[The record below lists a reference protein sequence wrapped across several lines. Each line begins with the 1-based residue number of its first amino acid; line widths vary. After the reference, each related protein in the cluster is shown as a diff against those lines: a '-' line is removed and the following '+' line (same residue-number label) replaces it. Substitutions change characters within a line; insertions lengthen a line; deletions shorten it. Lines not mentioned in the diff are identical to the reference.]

1 LKKVFSQATEE
12 KADTVESFKALFDSV
27 HALIAEEKK
36 DSAVVETNVASI
48 GADLTKWLVE
58 GGGFVHRGL
67 CLERFGDSGNGFVAT
82 EEIATGEELFRVPL
96 SHIMSVDT
104 ALEDPVLSQLQS
116 QLSVLKQF
124 GSPLLALY
132 LLLEKLR
139 PKSRWKPYLASLP
152 VQYSVPL
159 YWTWEDLLLLRGGT
173 AWSQTLQMWKNAV
186 RLFAVVRHVCTE
198 HRTRLGIPAAPTFA
212 QWRWA
217 LAAVFTRRNSIP
229 AAHGAVL
236 ALIPVWD
243 MCNHRSKGE
252 LTTGFD
258 EQGKQVVCR
267 AMERVESGK
276 QVFIFYGQ
284 RSHADLLVNNGFL
297 PDAEDERGDGC
308 PNSSDYFSLRLS
320 LNPNDALFARKK
332 ALLEENHKVVLLL
345 SVSLHR
351 C

>member
-1 LKKVFSQATEE
+1 
-12 KADTVESFKALFDSV
+12 LFDSV
-27 HALIAEEKK
+27 FDLIAEERKEEEKK
-36 DSAVVETNVASI
+36 AVAVGLGLIS
-48 GADLTKWLVE
+48 WLHA
-58 GGGFVHRGL
+58 GGGFVHPALR
-67 CLERFGDSGNGFVAT
+67 LEHFGDAGNGFVAA
-82 EEIATGEELFRVPL
+82 EAIDSGAELFRVPL
-96 SHIMSVDT
+96 SHVMSVNT

-139 PKSRWKPYLASLP
+139 GEKSRWKPYISSLP
-152 VQYSVPL
+152 HSFSVPL
-159 YWTWEDLLLLRGGT
+159 YWRWEELMLLRGGT

-198 HRTRLGIPAAPTFA
+198 NRARLGIASVPTFA

-217 LAAVFTRRNSIP
+217 LSAVFTRRNSIP
-229 AAHGAVL
+229 ADNGMVL

-267 AMERVESGK
+267 AMEKVQVGK

-284 RSHADLLVNNGFL
+284 RSHVDLVVNNGFL
-297 PDAEDERGDGC
+297 PHEQKEEDEEDDGEIQ
-308 PNSSDYFSLRLS
+308 PNGSDYFTLRLS
-320 LNPNDALFARKK
+320 LNSNDVLYNRKK
-332 ALLEENHKVVLLL
+332 TILEEQHKVRVKEIFLFFLFVNFLL
-345 SVSLHR
+345 VSA
-351 C
+351 CC